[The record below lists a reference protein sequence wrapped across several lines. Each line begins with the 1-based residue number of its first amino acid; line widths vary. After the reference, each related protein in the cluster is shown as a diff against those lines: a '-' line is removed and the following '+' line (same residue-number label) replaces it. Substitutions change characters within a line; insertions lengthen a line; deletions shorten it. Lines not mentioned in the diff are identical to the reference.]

1 MDERETHRADSR
13 RAGWTALVAA
23 ALTLGLIAYGAWVR
37 VSGSGL
43 GCGDAGGVLEWP
55 LCEGALVPALEGATG
70 VEFGH
75 RVYAGA
81 VMLTT
86 AAAWLFA
93 FRARRSDPAS
103 ARLLA
108 GALAAIL
115 AQAALGGLTVLTE
128 LHGMVRLAHLTFS
141 LLTLSLLTGGA
152 IKALDVRLAAPPGV
166 RRWRALGVAAAFV
179 VLAGGA
185 IVGTGQSA
193 GCPGLPL
200 CDARSSAEAAGIHSV
215 HRVAATAL
223 VLAFLW
229 TPWRERRLGGAAF
242 AMSIAVAVIALAQ
255 FAVGVSAV
263 WLRLPEELRVLH
275 LGLAAAMWWG
285 VSAQATFALIGRN
298 PR

>member
-1 MDERETHRADSR
+1 MEERETHRADAR
-13 RAGWTALVAA
+13 RAGWIALAAA

-43 GCGDAGGVLEWP
+43 GCGEAGGLLEWP
-55 LCEGALVPALEGATG
+55 LCEGALIPEIEGATG
-70 VEFGH
+70 IEFGH
-75 RVYAGA
+75 RVYAGIT
-81 VMLTT
+81 MLAT
-86 AAAWLFA
+86 AAAAFFA
-93 FRARRSDPAS
+93 FRARRSDPTA
-103 ARLLA
+103 AKLLA

-115 AQAALGGLTVLTE
+115 AQAALGGVTVLTE
-128 LHGMVRLAHLTFS
+128 LHGMWRLAHLTFS
-141 LLTLSLLTGGA
+141 LLTLALLTGGGA
-152 IKALDVRLAAPPGV
+152 KALDIRLSPPPGV
-166 RRWRALGVAAAFV
+166 KRWRALAVATAFV

-185 IVGTGQSA
+185 IVGTGQSG

-200 CDARSSAEAAGIHSV
+200 CDARSSAEAAGVHSV

-229 TPWRERRLGGAAF
+229 TAWQARRTGGAAYG
-242 AMSIAVAVIALAQ
+242 MSAAVALISLAQ

-285 VSAQATFALIGRN
+285 VAAQLSFALIGWK